1 MVVTDRLHRRWCYR
15 SEDAERQLNYYSQLL
30 LEFQSQRL
38 HREIMLMSQSSDS
51 RTSDSLTVHVGLSE
65 RSYDIE
71 ICTDRLSESGAVIAG
86 WLERRLGGGS
96 GQQSALVV
104 TDRNVAVHAQ
114 VVQASLQEQG
124 WKVESVELEPGEKT
138 KSLPVISEL
147 YERMVGMQ
155 ADRRTVVVAV
165 GGGVIG
171 DASGFLAA
179 TYNRGV
185 PFVQVPTTLLAD
197 VDSSVGGKVGVNLA
211 AAKNLIG
218 SFYQP
223 LGVFIDTSVLET
235 LPDRDYRSG
244 LAEVVKY
251 GVILDAD
258 FFEFL
263 EENVEG
269 INSREPSV
277 LRHVIAR
284 SCQLKAN
291 VVEEDEFER
300 TGLRAVLNYG
310 HTYAHAFEALA
321 GYGELLHG
329 EAVAIGMIYASRLA
343 EKRGLISADV
353 TSRQRDL
360 LKRIGALT
368 ELPDPAAFSNDEI
381 LSRMRL
387 DKKTVGGQLRFILPT
402 RIGHVK
408 TFKDV
413 PESDVTAVIDEFAQA
428 ARS

>member
-1 MVVTDRLHRRWCYR
+1 MTQQ
-15 SEDAERQLNYYSQLL
+15 SE
-30 LEFQSQRL
+30 
-38 HREIMLMSQSSDS
+38 SSA
-51 RTSDSLTVHVGLSE
+51 SDSLTVNVDLAE
-65 RSYDIE
+65 RSYDIQ
-71 ICTDRLSESGAVIAG
+71 ICSNQLSAVGSSVAE
-86 WLERRLGGGS
+86 WLEKRLGVSS
-96 GQQSALVV
+96 GQQSVLIV
-104 TDRNVAVHAQ
+104 TDRNVLAHAN
-114 VVQASLQEQG
+114 VVRDSLSAAGFRVQLA
-124 WKVESVELEPGEKT
+124 ELEPGEKT
-138 KSLPVISEL
+138 KSLTVISGL
-147 YERMVGMQ
+147 YERMVKMN

-223 LGVFIDTSVLET
+223 LGVFIDTAVLST

-251 GVILDAD
+251 GVILDAE

-263 EENVEG
+263 EQNVDG
-269 INSREPSV
+269 INAREPSV
-277 LRHVIAR
+277 LRHMIAR
-284 SCQLKAN
+284 SCELKAH
-291 VVEEDEFER
+291 VVKEDEYER

-321 GYGELLHG
+321 GYGELMHG
-329 EAVAIGMIYASRLA
+329 EAVSIGMLYASRLA
-343 EKRGLISADV
+343 EKCGLIDADM
-353 TSRQRDL
+353 TARLRNL
-360 LKRIGALT
+360 LERIGVLT
-368 ELPDPAAFSNDEI
+368 SLPDPAAFSTDDI
-381 LSRMRL
+381 LAKMRL

-402 RIGHVK
+402 KMGHVT
-408 TFKDV
+408 TFTDV
-413 PESDVTAVIDEFAQA
+413 PESDVTSVVDEFAA
-428 ARS
+428 G

>member
-1 MVVTDRLHRRWCYR
+1 MT
-15 SEDAERQLNYYSQLL
+15 Q
-30 LEFQSQRL
+30 QSAPP
-38 HREIMLMSQSSDS
+38 SP
-51 RTSDSLTVHVGLSE
+51 DSLTVHVDLAE
-65 RSYDIE
+65 RSYDIQ
-71 ICTDRLSESGAVIAG
+71 ICSNQLAAVGSSITG
-86 WLERRLGGGS
+86 WLDGRLGAQTGR
-96 GQQSALVV
+96 QSALVV
-104 TDRNVAVHAQ
+104 TDKNVAAHAK
-114 VVQASLQEQG
+114 VVQSSLAAEG
-124 WKVESVELEPGEKT
+124 WNAELVTLEPGEKT
-138 KSLPVISEL
+138 KSLPVISDL
-147 YERMVGMQ
+147 YERMVELK

-223 LGVFIDTSVLET
+223 LGVFIDTAVLAT

-258 FFEFL
+258 FFTYL
-263 EENVEG
+263 EQNVDG
-269 INSREPSV
+269 INAREPSV
-277 LRHVIAR
+277 LRHIIAR
-284 SCQLKAN
+284 SCELKAH
-291 VVEEDEFER
+291 VVKEDEYER

-321 GYGELLHG
+321 GYGELMHG
-329 EAVAIGMIYASRLA
+329 EAVSIGMLYASRLA
-343 EKRGLISADV
+343 EKRGLIEAAM
-353 TSRQRDL
+353 TARQRTL
-360 LKRIGALT
+360 LEQIGVVTA
-368 ELPDPAAFSNDEI
+368 LPDPAAFSTDDI
-381 LSRMRL
+381 LSKMRL

-402 RIGHVK
+402 KMGHVT
-408 TFKDV
+408 TFTDV
-413 PESDVTAVIDEFAQA
+413 PESDVTAVVDEFATA
-428 ARS
+428 

>member
-1 MVVTDRLHRRWCYR
+1 MTLPP
-15 SEDAERQLNYYSQLL
+15 ETLIA
-30 LEFQSQRL
+30 
-38 HREIMLMSQSSDS
+38 
-51 RTSDSLTVHVGLSE
+51 DSLTVHVDLAE
-65 RSYDIE
+65 RSYDIA
-71 ICTDRLSESGAVIAG
+71 ICTGQLPTAGASIAN
-86 WLERRLGGGS
+86 WLERRLGAHS

-104 TDRNVAVHAQ
+104 TDRNVAAHAK
-114 VVQASLQEQG
+114 VVQDSLIQQG
-124 WKVESVELEPGEKT
+124 WTAEFVELEPGEKT
-138 KSLPVISEL
+138 KSLAVISGL
-147 YERMVGMQ
+147 YERMVEMK

-223 LGVFIDTSVLET
+223 LGVFIDTAVLST

-251 GVILDAD
+251 GVILDAE

-263 EENVEG
+263 EQNVAG

-277 LRHVIAR
+277 LRHMIAR
-284 SCQLKAN
+284 SCQLKAD
-291 VVEEDEFER
+291 VVRNDEYER

-329 EAVAIGMIYASRLA
+329 EAVAVGMLYASRLA
-343 EKRGLISADV
+343 EKRGLIDADM
-353 TSRQRDL
+353 TARQRNLLKQIGAMTDL
-360 LKRIGALT
+360 L
-368 ELPDPAAFSNDEI
+368 DPAAFSTDDI
-381 LSRMRL
+381 LAKMRL

-402 RIGHVK
+402 KMGHVT
-408 TFKDV
+408 TFTDV
-413 PESDVTAVIDEFAQA
+413 PEADVTGVVNEFAG
-428 ARS
+428 R

>member
-1 MVVTDRLHRRWCYR
+1 MTQQ
-15 SEDAERQLNYYSQLL
+15 SETSG
-30 LEFQSQRL
+30 
-38 HREIMLMSQSSDS
+38 
-51 RTSDSLTVHVGLSE
+51 SDSLTVNVDLAE
-65 RSYDIE
+65 RSYDIQ
-71 ICTDRLSESGAVIAG
+71 ICSGQLPSVGSSVAE
-86 WLERRLGGGS
+86 WLDQRLGAS
-96 GQQSALVV
+96 STQQSAFVV
-104 TDRNVAVHAQ
+104 TDRNVLVHAN
-114 VVQASLQEQG
+114 VVRSSLEAVG
-124 WKVESVELEPGEKT
+124 FRVELAELEPGEKT
-138 KSLPVISEL
+138 KSLPVISSL
-147 YERMVGMQ
+147 YERMVEMK

-185 PFVQVPTTLLAD
+185 PFVQVPTTLLSD

-218 SFYQP
+218 AFYQP
-223 LGVFIDTSVLET
+223 LGVFIDTSMLAT

-263 EENVEG
+263 ERNVDA
-269 INSREPSV
+269 INAREPSV
-277 LRHVIAR
+277 LRHMIAR
-284 SCQLKAN
+284 SCELKAM
-291 VVEEDEFER
+291 VVKEDEYER

-329 EAVAIGMIYASRLA
+329 EAVSIGMLYASRLA
-343 EKRGLISADV
+343 EKRGLIDAAM
-353 TSRQRDL
+353 TALQRSL
-360 LKRIGALT
+360 LEQIGALT
-368 ELPDPAAFSNDEI
+368 ALPDPAAFSTEDI
-381 LSRMRL
+381 LSKMRL

-402 RIGHVK
+402 KMGHVT
-408 TFKDV
+408 TFTDIS
-413 PESDVTAVIDEFAQA
+413 ESDVTAVVDEFAA
-428 ARS
+428 G

>member
-1 MVVTDRLHRRWCYR
+1 
-15 SEDAERQLNYYSQLL
+15 
-30 LEFQSQRL
+30 
-38 HREIMLMSQSSDS
+38 MSQHSE
-51 RTSDSLTVHVGLSE
+51 TSATDSLTVNVDLAE
-65 RSYDIE
+65 RSYDIQ
-71 ICTDRLSESGAVIAG
+71 ICSDQLSSMGNSVAE
-86 WLERRLGGGS
+86 WLNGRLGAS
-96 GQQSALVV
+96 STQQSAMVV
-104 TDRNVAVHAQ
+104 TDRNVRNHADVVRDSLAAV
-114 VVQASLQEQG
+114 G
-124 WKVESVELEPGEKT
+124 FRVELAELEPGEKT
-138 KSLPVISEL
+138 KSLSVISGL
-147 YERMVGMQ
+147 YERMVEMK

-223 LGVFIDTSVLET
+223 LGVFIDTVVLST

-263 EENVEG
+263 EQNVEG

-277 LRHVIAR
+277 LRRIIAR
-284 SCQLKAN
+284 SCELKAH
-291 VVEEDEFER
+291 VVKEDEYER

-329 EAVAIGMIYASRLA
+329 EAVSIGMLYASRLA
-343 EKRGLISADV
+343 EKRGLIGADM
-353 TSRQRDL
+353 TSRQRML
-360 LKRIGALT
+360 LEQIGALT
-368 ELPDPAAFSNDEI
+368 ALPDPAAFSTDDI
-381 LSRMRL
+381 LSKMRL

-402 RIGHVK
+402 KMGHVT
-408 TFKDV
+408 TFSDI
-413 PESDVTAVIDEFAQA
+413 PESDVVAVVNEFAD
-428 ARS
+428 R

>member
-1 MVVTDRLHRRWCYR
+1 MPDRTPSAFSFRLADLA
-15 SEDAERQLNYYSQLL
+15 SGVAYYSQSDVK
-30 LEFQSQRL
+30 Q
-38 HREIMLMSQSSDS
+38 SDS
-51 RTSDSLTVHVGLSE
+51 TLPVAKQTLMTLPPETLIADSLTVHVDLAE
-65 RSYDIE
+65 RSYDIA
-71 ICTDRLSESGAVIAG
+71 ICTGQLPTAGASIAN
-86 WLERRLGGGS
+86 WLERRLGAHS

-104 TDRNVAVHAQ
+104 TDRNVAAHAK
-114 VVQASLQEQG
+114 VVQDSLIQQG
-124 WKVESVELEPGEKT
+124 WTAEFVELEPGEKT
-138 KSLPVISEL
+138 KSLAVISGL
-147 YERMVGMQ
+147 YERMVEMK

-223 LGVFIDTSVLET
+223 LGVFIDTAVLST

-251 GVILDAD
+251 GVILDAE

-263 EENVEG
+263 EQNVAG

-277 LRHVIAR
+277 LRHMIAR
-284 SCQLKAN
+284 SCQLKAD
-291 VVEEDEFER
+291 VVRNDEYER

-329 EAVAIGMIYASRLA
+329 EAVAVGMLYASRLA
-343 EKRGLISADV
+343 EKRGLIDADM
-353 TSRQRDL
+353 TARQRNLLKQIGAMTDL
-360 LKRIGALT
+360 L
-368 ELPDPAAFSNDEI
+368 DPAAFSTDDI
-381 LSRMRL
+381 LAKMRL

-402 RIGHVK
+402 KMGHVT
-408 TFKDV
+408 TFTDV
-413 PESDVTAVIDEFAQA
+413 PEADVTGVVNEFAG
-428 ARS
+428 R

>member
-1 MVVTDRLHRRWCYR
+1 MTQQPE
-15 SEDAERQLNYYSQLL
+15 SKS
-30 LEFQSQRL
+30 
-38 HREIMLMSQSSDS
+38 
-51 RTSDSLTVHVGLSE
+51 SDSLTVHVDLAE
-65 RSYDIE
+65 RSYDIQ
-71 ICTDRLSESGAVIAG
+71 ICSNQLAVAGSSIAA
-86 WLERRLGGGS
+86 WLESRLGAQTR
-96 GQQSALVV
+96 QQSALVV
-104 TDRNVAVHAQ
+104 TDKNVAAHAN
-114 VVQASLQEQG
+114 VVQRSLAAEG
-124 WKVESVELEPGEKT
+124 WNAELVELEPGEKT
-138 KSLPVISEL
+138 KSLPVISGL
-147 YERMVGMQ
+147 YERMVEMK

-223 LGVFIDTSVLET
+223 LGVFIDTSVLST

-251 GVILDAD
+251 GVILDAE
-258 FFEFL
+258 FFGFL
-263 EENVEG
+263 EQNVAG

-277 LRHVIAR
+277 LRHIIAR
-284 SCQLKAN
+284 SCQLKAD
-291 VVEEDEFER
+291 VVKEDEYER

-329 EAVAIGMIYASRLA
+329 EAVAIGMLYASRLA
-343 EKRGLISADV
+343 ERHGLIDADMTARQRNLLEQIGAV
-353 TSRQRDL
+353 TS
-360 LKRIGALT
+360 
-368 ELPDPAAFSNDEI
+368 LPDPSAFSVQDI
-381 LSRMRL
+381 VSKMRL

-402 RIGHVK
+402 KMGHVT
-408 TFKDV
+408 TFTDV
-413 PESDVTAVIDEFAQA
+413 PESDVTAVIEEFA
-428 ARS
+428 SV